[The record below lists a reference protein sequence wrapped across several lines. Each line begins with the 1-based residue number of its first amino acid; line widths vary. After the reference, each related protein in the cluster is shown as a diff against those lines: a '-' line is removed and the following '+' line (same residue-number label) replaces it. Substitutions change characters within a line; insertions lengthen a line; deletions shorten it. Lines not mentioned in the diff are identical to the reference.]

1 MSILQK
7 WSSDVNNA
15 TTYKLTIANVDF
27 NVLVKLERK
36 IRNLSDVENLYR
48 RAFDAGQGRFDI
60 EYRGTANDLIKQLTN
75 FNAPGLSIIG
85 MSSQTI
91 ETVVR

>member
-1 MSILQK
+1 MLI
-7 WSSDVNNA
+7 
-15 TTYKLTIANVDF
+15 IG
-27 NVLVKLERK
+27 VLEKLERK

-75 FNAPGLSIIG
+75 FNSPGLSIIG

>member
-1 MSILQK
+1 MLI
-7 WSSDVNNA
+7 
-15 TTYKLTIANVDF
+15 IG
-27 NVLVKLERK
+27 VLEKLERK
-36 IRNLSDVENLYR
+36 IRNHTDVDNLYR

-60 EYRGTANDLIKQLTN
+60 EHRGTANDLIKQLTN
-75 FNAPGLSIIG
+75 FNSPGLSNIG